1 MGNNTS
7 KITLCIGGRG
17 DCLKNSGK
25 FQKIYS
31 VYAIEYVLIKKIQYI
46 RKSLI

>member
-7 KITLCIGGRG
+7 KITLCIGGGG

-31 VYAIEYVLIKKIQYI
+31 VYAIKYLSKKYSIFVQF
-46 RKSLI
+46 